1 MIAMFCQQNAPDR
14 RLDGRTVYVIVAA
27 TATASVFMRF
37 RAASISPR
45 RSAANSLAA
54 EPSLLAASRQ
64 AFS

>member
-1 MIAMFCQQNAPDR
+1 VMIAMFFQHNVPDR
-14 RLDGRTVYVIVAA
+14 RLDGRTVCVIGDGI
-27 TATASVFMRF
+27 MRF
-37 RAASISPR
+37 RAASISSR